1 MMLAGEADDDEDDG
15 DDDDDATA
23 ATCPV
28 GTDGSLPTPLRTEEG
43 TPVGVVA
50 GRPSSPR
57 HHHRHRCHL
66 RDNWNKNDRRDSWIG
81 RDVMS
86 RC

>member
-1 MMLAGEADDDEDDG
+1 MMMAGEAEYDDDDEDEFEFEDV
-15 DDDDDATA
+15 AT
-23 ATCPV
+23 ATCPA
-28 GTDGSLPTPLRTEEG
+28 GTDGSEQKPRPTAVDTLVDEAVE
-43 TPVGVVA
+43 
-50 GRPSSPR
+50 RPSR
-57 HHHRHRCHL
+57 RRHL

>member
-1 MMLAGEADDDEDDG
+1 MMMAGEAEYDDDDEDEFE
-15 DDDDDATA
+15 ASA
-23 ATCPV
+23 ICPA
-28 GTDGSLPTPLRTEEG
+28 GTDGCEQKPRPTAVDTRVDEAVE
-43 TPVGVVA
+43 
-50 GRPSSPR
+50 RPSR
-57 HHHRHRCHL
+57 RCRHL